1 MSKIPWSWR
10 DNVKRKR
17 LGAQRE
23 RKEEMEER
31 EEEEGGRKGFDIPHC
46 KGMRKS
52 LAYYPCCFAAVEEK
66 ESWDTVREMLLLL
79 LLLVSACLIPVSSLL
94 CVQEMHIKV
103 VRRKKFLLEKLL
115 FSKKENIF
123 YSFVMSCLNHRS
135 CRVQPLAPMPVL
147 ILLF

>member
-31 EEEEGGRKGFDIPHC
+31 EEEDGGRKGFDIPHC

-52 LAYYPCCFAAVEEK
+52 LAYYPCCFAAAEEER
-66 ESWDTVREMLLLL
+66 ESWDTVRDDAASVAVYVGLSHPCPI
-79 LLLVSACLIPVSSLL
+79 SAL
-94 CVQEMHIKV
+94 CAG
-103 VRRKKFLLEKLL
+103 
-115 FSKKENIF
+115 N
-123 YSFVMSCLNHRS
+123 
-135 CRVQPLAPMPVL
+135 A
-147 ILLF
+147 

>member
-23 RKEEMEER
+23 RKEE
-31 EEEEGGRKGFDIPHC
+31 GGRKGFDIPHC
-46 KGMRKS
+46 KRMRKS

-103 VRRKKFLLEKLL
+103 VRRKISSL
-115 FSKKENIF
+115 
-123 YSFVMSCLNHRS
+123 RS
-135 CRVQPLAPMPVL
+135 CYFQRSKTYFIHL
-147 ILLF
+147 